1 MPQNP
6 ARKARTRAEI
16 LDHAARLFRLRGHAG
31 TNIDD
36 IMLAAGLT
44 RGAFYA
50 HFTSKDD
57 LFAEA
62 IRPARA
68 CCGRLR
74 GGEPRGG
81 AESLSRQG
89 GSRRH
94 RAGLH
99 PRRPARRRRPR
110 AAGRPAG
117 LCQRPLRDDRRAG
130 ARQASQARRRRHG
143 GGDPRGRRRRPWRAP
158 RATRGSATGCC
169 AARERAVRPLLKPRA
184 SPAKKRSRSRR
195 KAAGARRAKRA
206 ARSRGG
212 RAAAGPKARSSAARR

>member
-50 HFTSKDD
+50 HFTSKND

-62 IRPARA
+62 IRT
-68 CCGRLR
+68 GQGLLGELR
-74 GGEPRGG
+74 GGEPP
-81 AESLSRQG
+81 AVLKAYLDKTSLAATAQG
-89 GSRRH
+89 CT
-94 RAGLH
+94 L
-99 PRRPARRRRPR
+99 
-110 AAGRPAG
+110 AALP
-117 LCQRPLRDDRRAG
+117 
-130 ARQASQARRRRHG
+130 
-143 GGDPRGRRRRPWRAP
+143 GDVARAP
-158 RATRGSATGCC
+158 L
-169 AARERAVRPLLKPRA
+169 AARLAYANVLYATIAELARGKPRKLDADATVVAILAVGAVSLARASGDTRLSDWLLRCAERAVRPLLRPRA
-184 SPAKKRSRSRR
+184 SPKKKRSRSRR
-195 KAAGARRAKRA
+195 KAAGARRAKPA

>member
-57 LFAEA
+57 LFAEIVGA
-62 IRPARA
+62 GHGLL
-68 CCGRLR
+68 GRLR
-74 GGEPRGG
+74 AGEPAAVLKTYLDKVDLAATVQGCALAALPSDVARAPLAARLAYANVLYATIAELARAKRRKLDADATVAAILAVG
-81 AESLSRQG
+81 AVTLARASGDTRLSDWLLRCAQ
-89 GSRRH
+89 
-94 RAGLH
+94 
-99 PRRPARRRRPR
+99 R
-110 AAGRPAG
+110 AAA
-117 LCQRPLRDDRRAG
+117 
-130 ARQASQARRRRHG
+130 
-143 GGDPRGRRRRPWRAP
+143 
-158 RATRGSATGCC
+158 
-169 AARERAVRPLLKPRA
+169 PLLKPRA

-195 KAAGARRAKRA
+195 KVAGARRAKRA
-206 ARSRGG
+206 ARSHGG
-212 RAAAGPKARSSAARR
+212 RA

>member
-36 IMLAAGLT
+36 VMLAAGLT

-62 IRPARA
+62 IRAGHGLLSQLRAKEPPAVLKVYLDKANLTATAQSCTLAALPGDIARA
-68 CCGRLR
+68 PLAARLAYANILYATIAELARGRSRKLDADATVVAILAVGAVTLARASGDTRLSDWLLR
-74 GGEPRGG
+74 C
-81 AESLSRQG
+81 AQ
-89 GSRRH
+89 
-94 RAGLH
+94 
-99 PRRPARRRRPR
+99 R
-110 AAGRPAG
+110 AAPA
-117 LCQRPLRDDRRAG
+117 
-130 ARQASQARRRRHG
+130 
-143 GGDPRGRRRRPWRAP
+143 
-158 RATRGSATGCC
+158 
-169 AARERAVRPLLKPRA
+169 LLKPRA

-195 KAAGARRAKRA
+195 KAAGARPAKPA

-212 RAAAGPKARSSAARR
+212 RA

>member
-1 MPQNP
+1 MPQNL
-6 ARKARTRAEI
+6 ARKARTRVEI

-62 IRPARA
+62 IRT
-68 CCGRLR
+68 GQGLLSQLR
-74 GGEPRGG
+74 GGEPP
-81 AESLSRQG
+81 AVLKAYLDKTNLIATAQG
-89 GSRRH
+89 CT
-94 RAGLH
+94 L
-99 PRRPARRRRPR
+99 
-110 AAGRPAG
+110 AALP
-117 LCQRPLRDDRRAG
+117 
-130 ARQASQARRRRHG
+130 
-143 GGDPRGRRRRPWRAP
+143 GDVARAP
-158 RATRGSATGCC
+158 L
-169 AARERAVRPLLKPRA
+169 AARLAYANVLYATIAELARGKPRKLDADATVVAILAVGAVTLARASGDTRLSDWLLRCADRAVRPLLKPRA

-195 KAAGARRAKRA
+195 KAAGARRAKPA

-212 RAAAGPKARSSAARR
+212 RAAAGPKARSSASRR